1 MHDVTVT
8 VEAAVDDQR
17 EGNQYD
23 VLPRYFVFG
32 GLVFTPLSLDYLR
45 DAGREATEA
54 AAGELNY
61 ELFFRNREEPEFAR
75 EEPVVLSSVLTDA
88 VNANFSTRGRVLV
101 DRINGI
107 RIEKIAD
114 VIRAFTTSTNTH
126 DVIEFGKHGA
136 FETLDHAEAV
146 RSNEKILNTYGVPKD
161 RHL

>member
-1 MHDVTVT
+1 VKVT
-8 VEAAVDDQR
+8 VEAATDDQR

-32 GLVFTPLSLDYLR
+32 GLVFTPLSRDYLR

-61 ELFFRNREEPEFAR
+61 ELFFRNREEPELAR

-107 RIEKIAD
+107 RIENIAD

-126 DVIEFGKHGA
+126 DVIEFGKRGA

-146 RSNEKILNTYGVPKD
+146 RANDKILNTYGVPKD